1 MPSLINVILGDALVC
16 PVYYNIS
23 SGEGIAE

>member
-1 MPSLINVILGDALVC
+1 MPSIMNVILGDAFFC

-23 SGEGIAE
+23 SGEGIVE

>member
-1 MPSLINVILGDALVC
+1 MPSIMNVILGDALAC

-23 SGEGIAE
+23 SSERIVK

>member
-1 MPSLINVILGDALVC
+1 MPSLTNVILGDALVC

-23 SGEGIAE
+23 SSEGIVE